1 MSETQNNPRPEIV
14 SRKLIRSC
22 DRAVLSTLLAEDG
35 SPYGSL
41 VMTACDHS
49 AHPILLIS
57 DLAEH
62 TKNLNKDNRASLL
75 FDGTVGL
82 DSPLTGAR
90 VTVVGTLSR
99 TEEPA
104 VLNRYTSRHPE
115 SEMFTGF
122 GDFNFYQMNAE
133 RAHLVAGFGAIHWID
148 AEKIGFDVSGHE
160 NLVEA
165 EADIVSHMNDD
176 HADAV
181 QLYASKLLGLP
192 GDDWIMTGLDP
203 EGCDLRLGG
212 KTARLDFEKPVENAE
227 AARAALV
234 KMVKAA
240 RSQDGS
246 RKSLKKL
253 F

>member
-148 AEKIGFDVSGHE
+148 AERIGFDVSGHE

-165 EADIVSHMNDD
+165 EADVVSHMNDD

-203 EGCDLRLGG
+203 EGCDLRMGG
-212 KTARLDFEKPVENAE
+212 ETARLDFEKPVENAE
-227 AARAALV
+227 AARAVLV

-246 RKSLKKL
+246 RKS
-253 F
+253 